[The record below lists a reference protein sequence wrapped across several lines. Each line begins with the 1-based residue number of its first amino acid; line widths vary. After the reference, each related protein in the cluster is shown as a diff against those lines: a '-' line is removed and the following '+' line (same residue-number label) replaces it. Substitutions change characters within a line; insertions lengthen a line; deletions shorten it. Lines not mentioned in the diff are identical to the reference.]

1 MLWATRPQRSFISMA
16 TGKKPASDA
25 GKILQGKSGTKK
37 EKEVAGS
44 DLAQHKPAAKPSNKK

>member
-1 MLWATRPQRSFISMA
+1 MA

-25 GKILQGKSGTKK
+25 GKILRGKGSTKK

-44 DLAQHKPAAKPSNKK
+44 DLAQRKPAAKSAKKK